1 MMGQRDAFRCELS
14 SQQVAA
20 LAHVS
25 YRQLDYWIRSR
36 LLPQPMVPA
45 DGKGTERRF
54 SFLDLLRARVVAR
67 LRHEGASLQAIRRA
81 LDVLENEW
89 NVKNPLETGR
99 LVAIDGRVCLE
110 ADREMLWDI
119 LRGQGMAKRIVTL
132 DVSELARDTVAQV
145 RALQAA

>member
-1 MMGQRDAFRCELS
+1 MVRQGGVFRCELS
-14 SQQVAA
+14 SLQVAA

-25 YRQLDYWIRSR
+25 YRQLDYWIRTE

-45 DGKGTERRF
+45 EGSGTERRF
-54 SFLDLLRARVVAR
+54 GFLDVLRVRVVAR

-81 LDVLENEW
+81 LDVLDNEW
-89 NVKNPLETGR
+89 NVKNPLDTGR

>member
-1 MMGQRDAFRCELS
+1 MVRQGGVFRCELS
-14 SQQVAA
+14 SLQAAA

-25 YRQLDYWIRSR
+25 YRQLDYWLRTE

-45 DGKGTERRF
+45 DGSGTERRF
-54 SFLDLLRARVVAR
+54 GFLDVLRVRVVAG

-89 NVKNPLETGR
+89 NVKNPLDTGR